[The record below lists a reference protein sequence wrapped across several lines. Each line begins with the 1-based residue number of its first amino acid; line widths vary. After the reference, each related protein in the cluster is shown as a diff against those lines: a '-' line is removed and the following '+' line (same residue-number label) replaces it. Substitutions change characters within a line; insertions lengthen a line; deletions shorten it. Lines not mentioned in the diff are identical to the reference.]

1 MKNALTIARCEAL
14 RIFTSPLAWIFL
26 GGLQL
31 VLGIIFYILAVSYT
45 RNPEMMEQYSGVAQY
60 FSDGLF
66 SFSAILMLFVMPL
79 MTMRLVAEER
89 KSGSLTLLLASPVSL
104 VEIVAGKYLGLGV
117 FMLAALV
124 LEAAMPLVLLF
135 GSPHLDL
142 GIIAAGLLGLLL
154 MMMALGAAGL
164 FASTLT
170 REPTIAAVIA
180 FAILLLIWILQG
192 VSYQQFPGAE
202 AFGYL
207 SLISHFQ
214 NLLRGIFD
222 TADVI
227 YYLLFT
233 LVFLWLAVQ
242 RLDLERN

>member
-1 MKNALTIARCEAL
+1 MKHVLTIARCEAL

-31 VLGIIFYILAVSYT
+31 VLGIIFYMLAVNYT
-45 RNPEMMEQYSGVAQY
+45 RSMEGAEQIAGVGQY

-66 SFSAILMLFVMPL
+66 GFSSILMLFVMPL

-104 VEIVAGKYLGLGV
+104 IEIVLGKFLGLGA
-117 FMLAALV
+117 FMLATLA
-124 LEAAMPLVLLF
+124 LEAAMLLVLMF

-142 GIIAAGLLGLLL
+142 GVIASGLLGLLL
-154 MMMALGAAGL
+154 LMMALGAAGL

-170 REPTIAAVIA
+170 REPTIAAVIG
-180 FAILLLIWILQG
+180 FALLLFIWILQG
-192 VSYQQFPGAE
+192 VSYQQFPGAA

-207 SLISHFQ
+207 SLIGHFQ
-214 NLLRGIFD
+214 SLLRGVFD
-222 TADVI
+222 SADVI
-227 YYLLFT
+227 YYVLFVT
-233 LVFLWLAVQ
+233 VFLWLAVQ